1 MANAAVSVLL
11 RSIDSFHYSI
21 RIFSLQCL
29 KKKKNQISLCLFRW
43 VRGCQIE
50 IGSQNKQPRLG
61 NRINKWINNWINK
74 ETSKHRMDVDAAS
87 RGGSDHRAHPELVQ
101 ADPRPR
107 LNPDPGRLPEGRH
120 KFPPMQRISFIAE
133 LDLLMHTV
141 EFPPISCLSV
151 SVRMVIRK
159 RRRLGNSCSRNS
171 Q

>member
-1 MANAAVSVLL
+1 MANAAVSVLS

-29 KKKKNQISLCLFRW
+29 EKKKKKNQISLCLFRGA
-43 VRGCQIE
+43 RGCQIE
-50 IGSQNKQPRLG
+50 IGSQNKQPCLG

-74 ETSKHRMDVDAAS
+74 ETSKHRKDVDAAS
-87 RGGSDHRAHPELVQ
+87 RRGPDRRAHPEPVQ

-107 LNPDPGRLPEGRH
+107 LNLDPGRLPEGRR

-141 EFPPISCLSV
+141 ESPPPAHPPSAACLSV
-151 SVRMVIRK
+151 W
-159 RRRLGNSCSRNS
+159 GW
-171 Q
+171 